1 MIGIGRFADVVVFH
15 PGEVCDRATFEDPK
29 RLAVGIRHVV
39 VNGVPALRDGEPTGE
54 LPGRALRRGR

>member
-1 MIGIGRFADVVVFH
+1 VIGIGRFADVVFH